1 MFEHL
6 GQHGTKVILCLVS
19 TAGGNIKTIAIHL
32 REVHYRMVIVCN
44 ICQSF
49 TSTNTQSILDHHS
62 GCKAK
67 HNKECVEQERQEKVK
82 KSQKKESK
90 SWGQKETS

>member
-1 MFEHL
+1 MCQHL
-6 GQHGTKVILCLVS
+6 SQCGAKVILALVS
-19 TAGGNIKTIAIHL
+19 NAGRNTKWITVHL

-49 TSTNTQSILDHHS
+49 VGMHAQSILDHHS

-67 HNKECVEQERQEKVK
+67 HNKENMEQEGQEKVK
-82 KSQKKESK
+82 QSHEKKSKPQ
-90 SWGQKETS
+90 G